1 MMGMMQIMFILLFSV
16 SLPITPFG
24 VLLATE
30 MFLESFSSLVNCVLF
45 TVYRLSMCSFTPKVG
60 LDFITFG
67 SSSVT
72 TVQKAIMDSGTSLLA
87 GLTTVVDS

>member
-1 MMGMMQIMFILLFSV
+1 
-16 SLPITPFG
+16 
-24 VLLATE
+24 

-45 TVYRLSMCSFTPKVG
+45 TVYRLSVCSLTPKVG

-67 SSSVT
+67 RSSVT
-72 TVQKAIMDSGTSLLA
+72 TVQMAIIDSGNSLLA